1 MPVKN
6 PIDCFKKYGVKD
18 LSNQLQKRIEEGANP
33 YEAAREIILAEHRRL
48 HDTVNDIRTVGKLK
62 KEPYIEPKDISQ
74 QLKKLKEKPSVS
86 VQMPG
91 EVKKPE
97 IVQPTT
103 KVQETLTPTD
113 KVGEQP
119 KSEGDNGVL
128 DNLNPSGSIFSEY
141 TPEQRDMLP
150 LGENIV
156 TYDKTSGKNPDELI
170 TVYRGVP
177 KDINEIK
184 SGDFVTTNEQLAKD
198 YAGSGKVISK
208 QVRADEILDDITEP
222 LGEEYILRKKPK
234 DVTPKIA
241 ETTTPTAPQAEA
253 AETMQQE
260 AGEPS
265 GEKLTAEPPPG
276 EPPPTSSGGIYVE
289 RPATE
294 LSFRGLQDVANEF
307 GYEDVKSRDRV
318 SDVQERQN
326 AINTS
331 KKWAEKGEYEKNV
344 NNLLSE
350 IEKRERVPT
359 AEQRI
364 ILEMYLANEK
374 QKLRD
379 IADKSSPEFDSQLQ
393 KVKRIKEVGNIAR
406 SEAGAALRVNEGR
419 SLPHPINDYAD
430 AMTAMAEANSVEV
443 LTDAQKAEVEKL
455 VTTYEQ
461 RSKEAEAKVLAM
473 EQRMMEIEAAK
484 EVGQIRQYKKA
495 AKKRTAEQLKQEREN
510 ILNSLKEKWANAGKD
525 VLSSDIPFRK
535 QIAAIAPDVK
545 KLVANLLDSGV
556 NELSQIID
564 NIHAAISGFIP
575 DVGKDDIRDIIGGK
589 YNRKQKRSE
598 LAKKVAD
605 LKTEVNLIDRL
616 QDLLKGEEPKTE
628 KRKIERNQ
636 KIQELRRQIK
646 DLSGFES
653 ELAKAAD
660 ELISQKQKEA
670 KKLDKDLSKIE
681 KEEDAAEERAKKEE
695 EAAEERAKK
704 EEEAKLERERKE
716 AERERVR
723 LEKEFEK
730 EKNRE
735 EKEKLKAAV
744 QDAKRAE
751 KMLSYKL
758 PGERKLEEFK
768 NRAQKAEQDIR
779 AKIEAGDFEKE
790 DKPTSVFDSKDLK
803 EAFPIQYREMLD
815 AIAAKEDAQRDYD
828 IAVYKAEQ
836 AKRGKVRKV
845 IDWGR
850 AVIAT
855 TKALKSGI
863 DDSAVMMQN
872 VVAMVSHPRSAVKA
886 LREHALDAVSE
897 KRFRRSLTE
906 IHNSPLWDLIEKSG
920 LDITDPQ
927 SLKEQNKEEV
937 FDKNL
942 LNKDFKIGGKKF
954 NIGKYVTRPFERAF
968 TSLGNAMRVNM
979 FARITEKWADEGK
992 TFETNP
998 EDYKALATLLNTE
1011 TGRGKLHTQIE
1022 RASQLITAG
1031 IWSPR
1036 LMSSRLNML
1045 GVSDVLLPLVGGKG
1059 YYAGLSP
1066 KIRQMAIADM
1076 VKFIGAG
1083 ISLMAFAAFRGA
1095 DVDDDPESPTFG
1107 TIKIGD
1113 KKYNT
1118 WGGFTPYV
1126 KTFVQ
1131 GATGK
1136 RNIRGERKDVARSKI
1151 LFSFFRSRLTPAAG
1165 VTTNLLTGRDFA
1177 NRPITAEG
1185 EIMNLMAPLSV
1196 MGIIDGL
1203 KKDGIVGLLNQG
1215 LPSFVG
1221 VGVSDER
1228 DFEPENKNQE
1238 RKQNKPK
1245 GKERKD

>member
-1 MPVKN
+1 MPINN
-6 PIDCFKKYGVKD
+6 PIDCFKKYGVSD
-18 LSNQLQKRIEEGANP
+18 LSTQLQQKIDEGANP
-33 YEAAREIILAEHRRL
+33 YEAAREIIVAEHLRL
-48 HDTVNDIRTVGKLK
+48 HETTNEIRALGKLK
-62 KEPYIEPKDISQ
+62 KLPYAEQKDISQ
-74 QLKKLKEKPSVS
+74 QIK
-86 VQMPG
+86 Q
-91 EVKKPE
+91 
-97 IVQPTT
+97 
-103 KVQETLTPTD
+103 
-113 KVGEQP
+113 
-119 KSEGDNGVL
+119 
-128 DNLNPSGSIFSEY
+128 LNEA
-141 TPEQRDMLP
+141 
-150 LGENIV
+150 
-156 TYDKTSGKNPDELI
+156 KTSAAANQPI
-170 TVYRGVP
+170 QQT
-177 KDINEIK
+177 
-184 SGDFVTTNEQLAKD
+184 A
-198 YAGSGKVISK
+198 
-208 QVRADEILDDITEP
+208 TEP
-222 LGEEYILRKKPK
+222 
-234 DVTPKIA
+234 
-241 ETTTPTAPQAEA
+241 APQVE
-253 AETMQQE
+253 ETVTEPIPTGTTE
-260 AGEPS
+260 AGQVGTEGAATVPVEPP
-265 GEKLTAEPPPG
+265 AEPPIT
-276 EPPPTSSGGIYVE
+276 ESKGIYAE

-294 LSFRGLQDVANEF
+294 LSFSGLQDVANEF

-331 KKWAEKGEYEKNV
+331 RKWAESGKYETNI

-374 QKLRD
+374 QNLRD
-379 IADKSSPEFDSQLQ
+379 IADKSSPEFDKQLQ
-393 KVKRIKEVGNIAR
+393 KVKRIKDIGTIAR
-406 SEAGAALRVNEGR
+406 QEAGAALRVNEGR

-430 AMTAMAEANSVEV
+430 AMTAMAEANSVEI
-443 LTDAQKAEVEKL
+443 LTDAQKAEVERL

-495 AKKRTAEQLKQEREN
+495 AKKRTAEQLKQERDK
-510 ILNSLKEKWANAGKD
+510 IITSLKEKWSNAGKD

-535 QIAAIAPDVK
+535 QIAAIVPDVK
-545 KLVANLLDSGV
+545 KLVANLVESGV

-564 NIHAAISGFIP
+564 NVHAAISEFIP
-575 DVGKDDIRDIIGGK
+575 EIGKDDIKDIIGGK

-598 LAKKVAD
+598 LAKSIAD
-605 LKTEVNLIDRL
+605 LKTEVNLIDKL

-628 KRKIERNQ
+628 SRKIERNQ

-646 DLSGFES
+646 DVSGFES
-653 ELAKAAD
+653 DLAKAAD

-670 KKLDKDLSKIE
+670 KRVDKELSKIE
-681 KEEDAAEERAKKEE
+681 KEEDKAEERARKEE
-695 EAAEERAKK
+695 EANA
-704 EEEAKLERERKE
+704 ERERKE
-716 AERERVR
+716 AEKERIR

-730 EKNRE
+730 EKQKE
-735 EKEKLKAAV
+735 EKERLKAAI
-744 QDAKRAE
+744 QDAKNRE

-758 PGERKLEEFK
+758 PGERKLEEMK
-768 NRAQKAEQDIR
+768 NRAKNKEQQLKE
-779 AKIEAGDFEKE
+779 KIEAGDFEKE
-790 DKPTSVFDSKDLK
+790 DKPTNVFDSKDLK
-803 EAFPIQYREMLD
+803 EAFPREYREMLD

-828 IAVYKAEQ
+828 IAVYKAEL
-836 AKRGKVRKV
+836 AKRGKVQKA

-886 LREHALDAVSE
+886 FREHALDAVSE

-906 IHNSPLWDLIEKSG
+906 IHNSPLWPLIEASG

-954 NIGKYVTRPFERAF
+954 NVGKYLTRPFERAF

-979 FARITEKWADEGK
+979 FARITEKWAEEGK
-992 TFETNP
+992 TFENSP

-1011 TGRGKLHTQIE
+1011 TGRGKLHTQIQ
-1022 RASQLITAG
+1022 RSSQLITAG

-1036 LMSSRLNML
+1036 LMASRLDML

-1083 ISLMAFAAFRGA
+1083 ISLMGFAALQGA

-1107 TIKIGD
+1107 TIKVGD

-1136 RNIRGERKDVARSKI
+1136 RNVRGERKDVARSKI

-1165 VTTNLLTGRDFA
+1165 VATNLLTGRDFA

-1203 KKDGIVGLLNQG
+1203 KKDGAVGILNQG

-1228 DFEPENKNQE
+1228 DFEQE
-1238 RKQNKPK
+1238 TKTTRKQNTPK
-1245 GKERKD
+1245 GKDRKD